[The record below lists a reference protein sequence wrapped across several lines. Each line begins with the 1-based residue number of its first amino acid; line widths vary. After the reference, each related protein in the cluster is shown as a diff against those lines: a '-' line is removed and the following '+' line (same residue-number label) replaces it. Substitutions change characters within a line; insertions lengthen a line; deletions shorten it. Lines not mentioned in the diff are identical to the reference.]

1 MCGLQNYDVA
11 SVSLLLDRRVSCL
24 LISRQGLELW
34 GLVSARREDIGLQ
47 GNLPQGTCGHNRP
60 VQMQM
65 CVCYRAAILGSTF
78 ADWNICQVKIYI
90 GAPASSTAAG
100 TGYLPIGNLS
110 SIAVQMRE
118 SFPSFGG
125 VMLWD
130 ASQAYGTS
138 ERHMLLHRLILGIAN
153 NRYDLAIKE
162 ALSAT
167 GSTGFTYPA
176 CSAAAYVSGQAYTAG
191 EEVSYEGYIWEVR
204 NLNSC
209 KDHLLRSH
217 TGSLLD

>member
-1 MCGLQNYDVA
+1 M
-11 SVSLLLDRRVSCL
+11 
-24 LISRQGLELW
+24 
-34 GLVSARREDIGLQ
+34 
-47 GNLPQGTCGHNRP
+47 
-60 VQMQM
+60 
-65 CVCYRAAILGSTF
+65 
-78 ADWNICQVKIYI
+78 

-100 TGYLPIGNLS
+100 SGYVPIGDLNN
-110 SIAVQMRE
+110 IAVQMRE

-138 ERHMLLHRLILGIAN
+138 ERCLLFHRLIPCIAN
-153 NRYDLAIKE
+153 NRYDLAIKQ

-191 EEVSYEGYIWEVR
+191 EQVSYQGYIWKVR
-204 NLNSC
+204 NLNP
-209 KDHLLRSH
+209 L
-217 TGSLLD
+217 